1 MEGVYYSNS
10 NFADEQSY
18 IENVLRLNKG
28 KKIKAYFS
36 FPDSNEW
43 KDKVFEGVIEE
54 AGKDH
59 LVISNPTT
67 GKWDLILLMYLK
79 FVEFDEPVNVNYE
92 YAK

>member
-79 FVEFDEPVNVNYE
+79 FVEFDEPVSVNYE